1 MELSTIALIAGTFG
15 LSLALL
21 SKSILGSRWQN
32 NSYLGLI
39 WAFLL
44 AFTIVD
50 SGFFRVG
57 NWILGILSFLA
68 LREFFSMID
77 FRLQDRLALLGAYL
91 SIPFMFHFVTV
102 DWYGMFIVSIPVYGF
117 LTIPLLISLNGK
129 ETDGTIFSIG
139 VIFFGMFLFV
149 YCMGHISYLMSVNV
163 WMAVLLIL
171 NVALCDVIIALVQK
185 GILTGWRQCVMQYVS
200 ALPGT
205 LALNTLL
212 TPWTT
217 IPMHHSL
224 VLGALIPLLVQ
235 MGHRTGSY
243 VEADLGL
250 QRDSLLPGRGQILD
264 NLKSLLFA
272 APVVFHYIW
281 YFLT

>member
-1 MELSTIALIAGTFG
+1 MAIPTIVLIALTAG
-15 LSLALL
+15 LSLVLIVQ
-21 SKSILGSRWQN
+21 SIWGARWQHT
-32 NSYLGLI
+32 SYLSFL

-44 AFTIVD
+44 AFTVVEL
-50 SGFFRVG
+50 GYFRPG

-77 FRLQDRLALLGAYL
+77 FRLQDRLALLGAYI
-91 SIPFMFHFVTV
+91 SIPFMFHFVTIG
-102 DWYGMFIVSIPVYGF
+102 WYGMFIVSIPVYGF
-117 LTIPLLISLNGK
+117 LVIPLLISLNGK

-171 NVALCDVIIALVQK
+171 NVALCDVIIAWVQK

-217 IPMHHSL
+217 IPKHHSL

-235 MGHRTGSY
+235 MGHRTGTY

-250 QRDSLLPGRGQILD
+250 QRDALLPGRGQILD